1 MSAFRLMFAEI
12 GFRYLSFV
20 LCVLAVVVATALL
33 VTGPTLVSGHASETD
48 EVLAEQEEKSKQ
60 TLQETSKQQQASLK
74 KFAAESQE
82 RLQQRREQ
90 QQASLKE
97 FEEKSQ
103 AELAELEKTTKRATR
118 DLGFN
123 LNIVHKDTTMGSLYV
138 EYKLVTMP
146 EEYISKLASAEEID
160 MIRHLLASLQ
170 DIIKYNGRS
179 VMLVGFLP
187 EAHQSHLSE
196 KPPMQNVPDP
206 GNVYVGFE
214 LWGDL
219 KPGDTIEVEGPGG
232 KLALEVANETKP
244 EEMGSQRDASLIV
257 HLHDAQKIL
266 GKPGQISQIMALG
279 CHCSEAN
286 LPNIRE
292 KLGKVLPDTRI
303 TEHKTRRISRAVQR
317 DAATATK
324 MADLARH
331 KAEQEREYQKA
342 VAHEQQM
349 ENDLKAEQQQQLK
362 QDEQH
367 EQKILAD
374 LKTGRE
380 SVQGNLETLVAA
392 LTPLVV
398 IACAA
403 FIGLMSWNN
412 VRERRTEIGILRA
425 LGKGRSTVA
434 ALFLGKAVFVGLV
447 GGCVGVLLGLGLAK
461 ALGGTMGGATEFF
474 SPAAWIVVVTIIGA
488 PLVAALASYL
498 PTLSAI
504 RQDPAIVLQD
514 G

>member
-12 GFRYLSFV
+12 GFRSLSFV

-33 VTGPTLVSGHASETD
+33 VAGPTLVSGHASETD
-48 EVLAEQEEKSKQ
+48 EVLAEQEKKSRQ
-60 TLQETSKQQQASLK
+60 TLE
-74 KFAAESQE
+74 E
-82 RLQQRREQ
+82 RRDQ

-97 FEEKSQ
+97 FEAKSQ
-103 AELAELEKTTKRATR
+103 ADLAALEKTTKRATR

-146 EEYISKLASAEEID
+146 EEYISKLANAEEID

-187 EAHQSHLSE
+187 EAHQSHMSE
-196 KPPMQNVPDP
+196 KPPMQNVPEP
-206 GNVYVGFE
+206 GSVYVGFE

-219 KPGDTIEVEGPGG
+219 EPGDTIEVEGPGG
-232 KLALEVANETKP
+232 KLPLKVANETEP

-266 GKPGQISQIMALG
+266 GKPGEISQIMALG

-292 KLGKVLPDTRI
+292 KLSKVLPDTRI
-303 TEHKTRRISRAVQR
+303 TEHKTRRISRAIQR
-317 DAATATK
+317 DAAVAAK
-324 MADLARH
+324 AADLQRH
-331 KAEQEREYQKA
+331 KAEQQREY
-342 VAHEQQM
+342 E
-349 ENDLKAEQQQQLK
+349 KAER
-362 QDEQH
+362 H

-374 LKTGRE
+374 LKADRE
-380 SVQGNLETLVAA
+380 NVQRNLEMLVAA

-434 ALFLGKAVFVGLV
+434 ALFLGKAIVLGVT
-447 GGCVGVLLGLGLAK
+447 GGCIGVLLGLGLAK
-461 ALGGTMGGATEFF
+461 ALGVTMGGATEFF
-474 SPAAWIVVVTIIGA
+474 SPAAWIIVVTMIGA
-488 PLVAALASYL
+488 PLVAALASYP
-498 PTLSAI
+498 PTLSAM